1 MRTIIKPTISPIRT
15 FVRCYS
21 SFRIETKNNY
31 RNIAGFI
38 ATSSIDYDRK
48 GNAKTLYTFPVHTP
62 HSYVQG
68 NILKEDMVKLYNK
81 KMVGH
86 KTGRKVYDKLM
97 TLPELG
103 ICPFCGIGEIEGL
116 DHYLPESKFPTFSV
130 LPYNLVASCNKC
142 NKGKLT
148 DYATRQN
155 KQTLHPYYDNFNTVQ
170 WLFAKVLRTSP
181 VTIEFYVNPPTPW
194 TQVNKDRVQAH
205 FNNYG
210 LAQRFSL
217 KAASNLAKLRYK
229 FTQYYTSPIDIVS
242 ELKNEYQSYRSL
254 HLNSWETAMYQAL
267 YQDPWYYNGG
277 YV

>member
-1 MRTIIKPTISPIRT
+1 MRTISKPTISPIRT

-21 SFRIETKNNY
+21 SFRVKTKNNY
-31 RNIAGFI
+31 RNIARFI
-38 ATSSIDYDRK
+38 EAKSDDYDQK
-48 GNAKTLYTFPVHTP
+48 ASKSNLYSFSTHNYVH
-62 HSYVQG
+62 G
-68 NILKEDMVKLYNK
+68 NINKLDMIKLYKK

-86 KTGRKVYDKLM
+86 KTGRKIYDKLM
-97 TLPELG
+97 SLPELG

-148 DYATRQN
+148 DYATIQN
-155 KQTLHPYYDNFNTVQ
+155 NQILHPYYDNFNTVQ
-170 WLFAKVLRTSP
+170 WLFARVLRTSP
-181 VTIEFYVNPPTPW
+181 VSIEFYVNPPSTW
-194 TQVNKDRVQAH
+194 IQVNKDRIQAH

-217 KAASNLAKLRYK
+217 KAASDLAKLRYK
-229 FTQYYTSPIDIVS
+229 FTQYYTSHIDITS
-242 ELKNEYQSYRSL
+242 ELKNEYQSYRNL

-267 YQDPWYYNGG
+267 YQDLWYCDRG
-277 YV
+277 YAE